1 MKICQA
7 CSLCPCRRRW
17 RKNNVKIMSHED
29 GTDTNNEITRMKV
42 TFHVRNVA
50 HGPLLTRTITY
61 YILNSQNTTAR
72 LWTTKFMLLYMLKV
86 LPLNLEIIFPVT
98 GNTTGW
104 LTYRWIVHGLRMV
117 GLSIRRSLMVNGKET
132 SVDKLAELLR
142 IHPRIIGQNVDLK
155 TCFILTVDGV
165 KSVISARIICE
176 LLYCYLFLHLINH
189 FDSIL

>member
-1 MKICQA
+1 
-7 CSLCPCRRRW
+7 
-17 RKNNVKIMSHED
+17 
-29 GTDTNNEITRMKV
+29 
-42 TFHVRNVA
+42 
-50 HGPLLTRTITY
+50 
-61 YILNSQNTTAR
+61 
-72 LWTTKFMLLYMLKV
+72 
-86 LPLNLEIIFPVT
+86 
-98 GNTTGW
+98 
-104 LTYRWIVHGLRMV
+104 
-117 GLSIRRSLMVNGKET
+117 MVNGRET